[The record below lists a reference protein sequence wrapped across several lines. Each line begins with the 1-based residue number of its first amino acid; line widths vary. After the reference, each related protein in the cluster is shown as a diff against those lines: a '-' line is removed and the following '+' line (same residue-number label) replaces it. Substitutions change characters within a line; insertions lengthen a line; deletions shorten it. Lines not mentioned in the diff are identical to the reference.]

1 MNRAFVMA
9 CVLASMMVGAG
20 GALRVPVA
28 LANATGDGPP
38 PAKMAESDDPLMVA
52 LLLIDEKYVA
62 KPQLAQYRGMVGQGL
77 LRIANAIGRSRMGME
92 DAPDEW
98 TLQCAKRP
106 VGRAF
111 VKNAMASVEAVY
123 QALHEAMALGKI
135 CAEGAPPPDLTYL
148 AIKGMASTLDSQSY
162 LIEPGK
168 YEDIKTESQEA
179 VTGELGLELED
190 HRGALVVSD
199 VKLGMPADGAG
210 IRLGDRLVRVD
221 DAPVAGLSVARAEEL
236 LRGSVGSNVSLTVER
251 DGAGAPLT
259 LAMARQAHRFQSVK
273 FQFLRGAVG
282 YVRVVLFHGQ
292 TAQDLVTAFERLQA
306 LNMKALILDL
316 RDNVG
321 GLLNAAI
328 GVAESFIPRDALIV
342 VVNGRGE
349 RRDEHRSQAAV
360 PPFTAPIVVLI
371 NQRTASSAEIVAAA
385 LRDWQRAIL
394 VGTKSHGKG
403 SVQSI
408 YPLPGHYALR
418 LTTAYYVT
426 PLGKKI
432 DNEGIEPDV
441 VVENKDEQL
450 AKALELLFKNAPSLQ
465 GK

>member
-1 MNRAFVMA
+1 MALTAWGRAFVFAMI
-9 CVLASMMVGAG
+9 LVG
-20 GALRVPVA
+20 L
-28 LANATGDGPP
+28 P
-38 PAKMAESDDPLMVA
+38 PATTKAETEDPLLEA
-52 LLLIDEKYVA
+52 LLLIDEKYVT
-62 KPQLAQYRGMVGQGL
+62 KPQVAQYRGMAGQGL
-77 LRIANAIGRSRMGME
+77 LRIANGIGRSRMGLE
-92 DAPDEW
+92 DTLEEW

-106 VGRAF
+106 VRKSF
-111 VKNAMASVEAVY
+111 RKDAMVSVDTVY
-123 QALHEAMALGKI
+123 AALQEAMALGKI
-135 CAEGAPPPDLTYL
+135 CAEGAPAPPDLVYL
-148 AIKGMASTLDSQSY
+148 AIKGVASVLDSQSY

-168 YEDIKTESQEA
+168 YGDIKTESQEA
-179 VTGELGLELED
+179 VIGEVGLEFED

-221 DAPVAGLSVARAEEL
+221 DASVAGLSVARAEEL
-236 LRGSVGSNVSLTVER
+236 LRGSIGTIVVLTVER
-251 DGAGAPLT
+251 DGSGGPLT
-259 LAMARQAHRFQSVK
+259 LTMVRQAHRFQSVK
-273 FQFLRGAVG
+273 FQLLNGSVG
-282 YVRVVLFHGQ
+282 YVRVVLFHGR
-292 TAQDLVTAFERLQA
+292 TVQDLATAFERLQA
-306 LNMKALILDL
+306 LNSKAMILDL
-316 RDNVG
+316 RDNAG

-328 GVAESFIPRDALIV
+328 GVAEAFIPRDALIV

-360 PPFTAPIVVLI
+360 PPFTTPIVVLI

-403 SVQSI
+403 SIQSI
-408 YPLPGHYALR
+408 YPLPGGYALR
-418 LTTAYYVT
+418 LTTAFYVT

-432 DNEGIEPDV
+432 DHEGIEPDV

-450 AKALELLFKNAPSLQ
+450 AKALDLLFKNAPSLQ

>member
-1 MNRAFVMA
+1 M
-9 CVLASMMVGAG
+9 
-20 GALRVPVA
+20 
-28 LANATGDGPP
+28 
-38 PAKMAESDDPLMVA
+38 EDPLLEA

-62 KPQLAQYRGMVGQGL
+62 KPQVPQYRGMAGQGL
-77 LRIANAIGRSRMGME
+77 LRIANVIGRSRMGLE
-92 DAPDEW
+92 DTLEEW
-98 TLQCAKRP
+98 TLQCAKQP
-106 VGRAF
+106 VRKSF
-111 VKNAMASVEAVY
+111 RKDAMVSVDTVY
-123 QALHEAMALGKI
+123 AALQEAMALGKI
-135 CAEGAPPPDLTYL
+135 CAGGAPAPPDLVYL
-148 AIKGMASTLDSQSY
+148 AIKGVASVLDSQSY
-162 LIEPGK
+162 LIEPAK
-168 YEDIKTESQEA
+168 YEDIRTESQEA
-179 VTGELGLELED
+179 VTGEVGLEFED
-190 HRGALVVSD
+190 RRGRLVVSD

-210 IRLGDRLVRVD
+210 VRLGDRLVQVD

-236 LRGSVGSNVSLTVER
+236 LRGSIGTTVVLTVER
-251 DGAGAPLT
+251 DGSGKPLT
-259 LAMARQAHRFQSVK
+259 LTMVRQTHRFQSVK
-273 FQFLRGAVG
+273 FQLMNGSVG

-292 TAQDLVTAFERLQA
+292 TAQDLATAFERLQA
-306 LNMKALILDL
+306 LHMKAMILDL
-316 RDNVG
+316 RDNSG

-328 GVAESFIPRDALIV
+328 GVAEAYIPRDALIV

-349 RRDEHRSQAAV
+349 RRDEHRSQATV

-408 YPLPGHYALR
+408 YPLPGGYALR

-450 AKALELLFKNAPSLQ
+450 AKALELLFKHAPSLQ
-465 GK
+465 PK